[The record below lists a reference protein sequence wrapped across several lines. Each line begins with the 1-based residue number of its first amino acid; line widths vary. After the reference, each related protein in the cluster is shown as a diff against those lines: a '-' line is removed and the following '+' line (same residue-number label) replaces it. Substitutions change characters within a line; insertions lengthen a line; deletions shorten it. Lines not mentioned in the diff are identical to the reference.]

1 MIYAPVIMN
10 SDVLIYSITD
20 MEQISHI
27 GISQGR
33 KHLSKMVSEAYPQ
46 ITEISEISP
55 RVLGYSFETGQ
66 IDAAV
71 MDITKAVLVPGTSIA
86 PISDEDNISYVLVVR
101 KDVVTQIP
109 SGNLWTPITKQSG
122 NCRLENFLRI

>member
-55 RVLGYSFETGQ
+55 RVLSHTGYGS
-66 IDAAV
+66 
-71 MDITKAVLVPGTSIA
+71 
-86 PISDEDNISYVLVVR
+86 
-101 KDVVTQIP
+101 
-109 SGNLWTPITKQSG
+109 
-122 NCRLENFLRI
+122 